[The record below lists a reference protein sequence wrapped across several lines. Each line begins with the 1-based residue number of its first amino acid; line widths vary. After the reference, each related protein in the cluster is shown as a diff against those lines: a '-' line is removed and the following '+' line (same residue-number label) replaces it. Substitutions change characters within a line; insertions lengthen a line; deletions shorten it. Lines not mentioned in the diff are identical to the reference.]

1 MCIVH
6 ALLCVP
12 VCRRV
17 ALFEAGVAIVLAT
30 SFVRNPDTTV
40 DGLRASASHIDKFD
54 LGQLCVFASW

>member
-1 MCIVH
+1 M
-6 ALLCVP
+6 P